1 MFGTSN
7 AVEVRT
13 ADGKVEQRGR
23 FSKEELMTG
32 DVVRFI
38 TGMGGGYGDPT
49 KRDPRAVL
57 ADVADGY
64 ITREAARKVYRVA
77 VIGEPAKI
85 DEAETRRLRG

>member
-49 KRDPRAVL
+49 RRDPKAVL

-64 ITREAARKVYRVA
+64 ITREAARKVYRVV
-77 VIGEPAKI
+77 VIGKPGKI